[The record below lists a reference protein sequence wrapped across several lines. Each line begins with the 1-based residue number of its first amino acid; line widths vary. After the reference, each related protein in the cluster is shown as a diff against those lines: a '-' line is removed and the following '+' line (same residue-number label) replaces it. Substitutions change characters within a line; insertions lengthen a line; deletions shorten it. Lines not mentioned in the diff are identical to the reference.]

1 MILGYFSPCCQ
12 VEVATIGVQAI
23 LTNTAAERTDL
34 GDSPT
39 MAEGAGLPEAVV
51 AEGEP
56 VEEREEEEGNIGPH
70 QTGELEEVAVVV
82 VVLLVQGQ
90 EEGEGLGAGPI
101 RPLVVPPEE
110 EVVVVDQ
117 GRLVT
122 ATGGVPLPLRLMTR
136 LRLQSGAHTGTPH
149 QAQAVRTT

>member
-1 MILGYFSPCCQ
+1 MAI
-12 VEVATIGVQAI
+12 IGVLAI

-51 AEGEP
+51 EGEP
-56 VEEREEEEGNIGPH
+56 VEEREEGNIGPH

-82 VVLLVQGQ
+82 VVVVVLLVQAQ
-90 EEGEGLGAGPI
+90 EEGEELGAEPT
-101 RPLVVPPEE
+101 RPPVVPREE
-110 EVVVVDQ
+110 EVVVDR

-122 ATGGVPLPLRLMTR
+122 ATGGVPLPLRLMTQ
-136 LRLQSGAHTGTPH
+136 LQLQSGAHTGTPH
-149 QAQAVRTT
+149 QAQVVRTT

>member
-1 MILGYFSPCCQ
+1 M
-12 VEVATIGVQAI
+12 QAI
-23 LTNTAAERTDL
+23 LTNIAAERTDL

-39 MAEGAGLPEAVV
+39 MAEGAGLLEAVV
-51 AEGEP
+51 AEGVP
-56 VEEREEEEGNIGPH
+56 VEEREEEGNIGPH

-82 VVLLVQGQ
+82 VVVVVVLAQAQ
-90 EEGEGLGAGPI
+90 EEGEELEAWHTRLP
-101 RPLVVPPEE
+101 VVPPEE
-110 EVVVVDQ
+110 EEEEEVAAVGQ

-136 LRLQSGAHTGTPH
+136 LRLLSGAHTGIPH

>member
-1 MILGYFSPCCQ
+1 M
-12 VEVATIGVQAI
+12 ATIGVQAI

-56 VEEREEEEGNIGPH
+56 VEEREEEGNIGPH

-82 VVLLVQGQ
+82 VLLAQAQ
-90 EEGEGLGAGPI
+90 EEGEELGAGPI

-110 EVVVVDQ
+110 EVVAV
-117 GRLVT
+117 GRGHLVT